1 MDTDR
6 LKALFREES
15 QAHLGRLSA
24 LPAHGEAVDLAVELA
39 LSLKKLLER
48 SSGVE
53 TTAAAVEEE
62 LGRVIEPLRR
72 LQREKG
78 LEPLE
83 MVFLL
88 LTLRDAF
95 RRAVEESQEASAK
108 AAGEQVGRLLSRLS
122 VVFFENSFRFR
133 EPMFPSQ
140 DVLAIEYALLYE
152 RTRQFAVQDALTG
165 LANFGYFLERLR
177 EEKNRAE
184 RYQRLLSLVLFDI
197 DHFKK
202 YNDTHGHPAGNA
214 VLKKIAALIQEEARE
229 VDLAARFGGEEL
241 ALILPET
248 HRFAALEAAER
259 IRRRV
264 ENENFPGGESQPLG
278 KITISAGVATFPVD
292 AENEEKLIQRA
303 DEALYLSKRAG
314 RNRVTAYQPPDH
326 YLFRF
331 RPPRPSQT
339 VALVGNF
346 NNWDPAVD
354 LMQPQA
360 DGVFTFDMALN
371 PGVYRYKYVLDGVE
385 WVADPNAPLQP
396 DHFGGQNNVLV
407 FDPNNG

>member
-6 LKALFREES
+6 LKALLREES
-15 QAHLGRLSA
+15 QAHLSRLSA

-39 LSLKKLLER
+39 LSLKNLLER

-53 TTAAAVEEE
+53 TTAEAVEEE
-62 LGRVIEPLRR
+62 LEGVIEPLRR

-95 RRAVEESQEASAK
+95 RRAVEESGEASAK

-152 RTRQFAVQDALTG
+152 RTRQFAVQDALTE

-303 DEALYLSKRAG
+303 DEALYLSKREG

-331 RPPRPSQT
+331 RPPRPSRT

-354 LMQPQA
+354 FMQPQA

-371 PGVYRYKYVLDGVE
+371 PGVYRYKYVLDGAE
-385 WVADPNAPLQP
+385 WVADPDAPLQP

-407 FDPNNG
+407 FNPHNG